1 MDRISD
7 HSGCWPW
14 NRHADCALS
23 LDHRCTV
30 ANAQKSLI
38 AVQNATPPAQ
48 LPVAMAFLIFLQ
60 NFGTAIGVVLSN
72 TIFAQT
78 LTKVIRQYAPSVSPQ
93 EALDAGSGAGAVRHL
108 VRGHEEELYG
118 LLLAFSE
125 SLRNI
130 FYFLVGLS
138 CAALVAST
146 GMGWVDV
153 RTKPGEKKAS
163 EDVELQTETVD
174 TREEK

>member
-1 MDRISD
+1 MLGF
-7 HSGCWPW
+7 SGKI
-14 NRHADCALS
+14 
-23 LDHRCTV
+23 T
-30 ANAQKSLI
+30 NASKPLI
-38 AVQNATPPAQ
+38 AVQTASSPAQ
-48 LPVAMAFLIFLQ
+48 LPVAMALLIFLQ

-78 LTKVIRQYAPSVSPQ
+78 LTKVIPQYAPSVSPQ
-93 EALDAGSGAGAVRHL
+93 AALDAGSGAGAVRHL
-108 VRGHEEELYG
+108 VQGHEEDLYG

-138 CAALVAST
+138 CVALVASL

-153 RTKPGEKKAS
+153 RKKPDEKKVT
-163 EDVELQTETVD
+163 EDVELQTETVA
-174 TREEK
+174 TKEEK